1 MPLVRKTRADLEDFR
16 LTAAQRARL
25 DALTDEEITAAAKAD
40 PDNPPITAA
49 EFKRMRRAKGRS
61 AAKDRHHG
69 R

>member
-1 MPLVRKTRADLEDFR
+1 MPLVRKTHAELEDFR
-16 LTAAQRARL
+16 LAAAQRARL
-25 DALTDEEITAAAKAD
+25 DALTDEEITPAAKAD
-40 PDNPPITAA
+40 PHNPPITAA